1 MKETFIDR
9 NLCVIYSHLMN
20 MREKKFILGILF
32 IVRISLNKII
42 ESVRIDEQNSLGK
55 QSAYFRKSKLAI

>member
-1 MKETFIDR
+1 
-9 NLCVIYSHLMN
+9 
-20 MREKKFILGILF
+20 MRYIQSPYEYARKKFILGILF

-55 QSAYFRKSKLAI
+55 QSAYFRKSKLPI